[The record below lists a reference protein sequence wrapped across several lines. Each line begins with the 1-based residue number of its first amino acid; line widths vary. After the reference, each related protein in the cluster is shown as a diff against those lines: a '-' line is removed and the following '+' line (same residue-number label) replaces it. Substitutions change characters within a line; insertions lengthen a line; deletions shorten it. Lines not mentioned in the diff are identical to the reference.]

1 VKKINL
7 IIDFLLLMAVV
18 WMIIKLVTT

>member
-7 IIDFLLLMAVV
+7 IIDFLLLAAVV
-18 WMIIKLVTT
+18 WMIIKLATT